1 MSCLGKVT
9 KIEPLEPMVF
19 ELQKHYSEK
28 IFNKLCNNIYR
39 IMFAYLKSWN
49 YFCNEEIEDIIQN
62 YYLHGFEKSIKTFD
76 GSSSFVTYVINI
88 VRLRALDLYSQ
99 KKKRFYY
106 EFFRVE
112 SFDYTH
118 NTFDE
123 QLIRI
128 DYHIPQE
135 KCGAIAFNYKSTLT
149 KIYLKEDINKV
160 LNAIVRIENKDYRR
174 ILLSFIIFDF
184 RKNKDLLQ
192 FIRLLYYQSI
202 KALDTHFIRA
212 KENLSNLLKAYIDTS
227 TLLEI
232 RKFVVLKNCEIYEIV
247 NRIVNCKDHKKL
259 TDQQKEDIKEDKKEI
274 KIFLEKIINIKDI
287 VNLFQI
293 GDDEY

>member
-19 ELQKHYSEK
+19 ELQEHYSEK
-28 IFNKLCNNIYR
+28 TFNKLCNSIYR
-39 IMFAYLKSWN
+39 IMFAYLRSWY
-49 YFCNEEIEDIIQN
+49 YFCDEEIEDIIQA
-62 YYLHGFEKSIKTFD
+62 YYLSGFEKSIKTFD
-76 GSSSFVTYVINI
+76 GSSSFVTYAINI
-88 VRLRALDLYSQ
+88 VRLRALSLYFQ
-99 KKKRFYY
+99 KKKLFYY

-112 SFDYTH
+112 SFDYAY
-118 NTFDE
+118 NTVDE
-123 QLIRI
+123 KLIGI
-128 DYHIPQE
+128 DYHMPQE
-135 KCGAIAFNYKSTLT
+135 KCGAIAFNYKRALT
-149 KIYLKEDINKV
+149 KIYLKEDINDV
-160 LNAIVRIENKDYRR
+160 LNAITKIKNKDYRR

-192 FIRLLYYQSI
+192 FIRLLYHQSV

-232 RKFVVLKNCEIYEIV
+232 RKFVVLKNCEIGEIA
-247 NRIVNCKDHKKL
+247 NKIINCEDKNKFIGITGLERIL
-259 TDQQKEDIKEDKKEI
+259 IKE
-274 KIFLEKIINIKDI
+274 FLNKIINIKDI